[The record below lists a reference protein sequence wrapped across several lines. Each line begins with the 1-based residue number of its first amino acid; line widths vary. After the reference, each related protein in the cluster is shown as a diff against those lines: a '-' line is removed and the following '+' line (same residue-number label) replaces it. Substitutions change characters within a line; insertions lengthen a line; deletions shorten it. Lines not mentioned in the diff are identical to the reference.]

1 MAGPKASVTSAP
13 SAPTW
18 PTPGAVGG
26 RCQQLFGGGSQGLR
40 TGPCSGPW
48 GRASLGNHVLRRAGP
63 PPGPPVCVFA
73 LLPERPETSVLS
85 KPRFRQFILDP
96 ETALHVKRRRKAGA
110 GGRACPMPRTR
121 AGWSLP
127 SPRVPSASSARAGAP
142 FSCAA
147 WYSHAWSTHTGCWQR
162 CPQPS
167 GGPGLRGRP
176 LPRVGVRLGALQQ
189 VSTWGCRGAG
199 QQG

>member
-127 SPRVPSASSARAGAP
+127 SPRVP
-142 FSCAA
+142 
-147 WYSHAWSTHTGCWQR
+147 
-162 CPQPS
+162 
-167 GGPGLRGRP
+167 P
-176 LPRVGVRLGALQQ
+176 LPRLEPEPPSHVLRGTHAPGEAPRQDAGSGAHSPQEGRA
-189 VSTWGCRGAG
+189 SEEDPSPGPG
-199 QQG
+199 